1 MQTSLR
7 LEALRCAAFD
17 ACLAHLGG
25 GRLTRT
31 DGVTYLETDLPVDE
45 ATYRLALAG
54 VRVMLC
60 QRVPVPAAGLR
71 PAIGLDLTPLDRS
84 VAALDVIEVRSVPLG
99 DASAALMRRRMPWP
113 RGVNAARSVCR
124 QLLREEDAVLTWRRV
139 LWCSIA
145 SMRDARSR
153 CRIRPVVF
161 DHAALDRHPARWT
174 YAGEGAIERW
184 AFA

>member
-1 MQTSLR
+1 METSLR
-7 LEALRCAAFD
+7 LEALRRAAFD
-17 ACLAHLGG
+17 SSLAQLGG

-31 DGVTYLETDLPVDE
+31 DGATYLETDLHLGE

-54 VRVMLC
+54 VRVTRC
-60 QRVPVPAAGLR
+60 ERVPVPAAGLR
-71 PAIGLDLTPLDRS
+71 PAIGLDLTPLDGS
-84 VAALDVIEVRSVPLG
+84 AAAIDVIEVRSVSLG
-99 DASAALMRRRMPWP
+99 DASAALLRRRVPWLP
-113 RGVNAARSVCR
+113 GANAARSACR

-139 LWCSIA
+139 IWCSIA

-153 CRIRPVVF
+153 CRLRPVVV
-161 DHAALDRHPARWT
+161 DLAALDRHPPRWT

>member
-1 MQTSLR
+1 VETSLR

-17 ACLAHLGG
+17 SCLAHLGG
-25 GRLTRT
+25 GRLTRV
-31 DGVTYLETDLPVDE
+31 DGATYLESLHLEE

-54 VRVMLC
+54 VRVTRC
-60 QRVPVPAAGLR
+60 ERVPAPAAGLR

-84 VAALDVIEVRSVPLG
+84 VAALDVIEVRSVSLS
-99 DASAALMRRRMPWP
+99 DASATLMRRRMPWL
-113 RGVNAARSVCR
+113 RAANAARIACR

-145 SMRDARSR
+145 SLRDARSR
-153 CRIRPVVF
+153 CRIRPIVF
-161 DHAALDRHPARWT
+161 DHAALDRHPPRWT

>member
-1 MQTSLR
+1 MQTGVR

-17 ACLAHLGG
+17 ACLANLGG

-31 DGVTYLETDLPVDE
+31 DGATYLETDLHLDE

-54 VRVMLC
+54 VRATRC
-60 QRVPVPAAGLR
+60 ERVPLPGAGLR
-71 PAIGLDLTPLDRS
+71 PAIGLDLTPLDGS
-84 VAALDVIEVRSVPLG
+84 VSAIDVIELRSVSLG
-99 DASAALMRRRMPWP
+99 DASAALMRRRMPWL
-113 RGVNAARSVCR
+113 RGANAARTACR

-145 SMRDARSR
+145 SLRDARSR
-153 CRIRPVVF
+153 CRVRPVVV
-161 DHAALDRHPARWT
+161 DHAALDRHPPRWT